1 MCQTLSANVQQR
13 EWDCEERERAN
24 YIFFLKPV
32 PDTSFRCGPPGTTDA
47 LFSCCHRK
55 GLRLLECL
63 PPLPVLSDW
72 VLEKLVA
79 SPSLLVSVCELR

>member
-1 MCQTLSANVQQR
+1 MSSR
-13 EWDCEERERAN
+13 ESGIVKRERAN

-32 PDTSFRCGPPGTTDA
+32 PDTSFRCGPPGATDA
-47 LFSCCHRK
+47 SFSCCHRK

-72 VLEKLVA
+72 VLDKLVA
-79 SPSLLVSVCELR
+79 SPSLLVSMCELR